1 MKQFRE
7 SRSNEK
13 KEKDKARNKEA
24 QRKDRSKQLLEN
36 PDQYRQSVAQNKAN
50 SRKNNIMT
58 EEGRRTLI

>member
-36 PDQYRQSVAQNKAN
+36 PDQYKT
-50 SRKNNIMT
+50 K
-58 EEGRRTLI
+58 LIQETTIL